1 MRQTPSGNSKGLF
14 GLQLVKKTD
23 KSIVLTEGQLD
34 AMSVYQNAGIPALSL
49 PQGANSLPDSI
60 LTYLDQF

>member
-14 GLQLVKKTD
+14 GLQLVKNTD
-23 KSIVLTEGQLD
+23 KTIVLTEGQLD
-34 AMSVYQNAGIPALSL
+34 AMSVYQNTGIPALSL